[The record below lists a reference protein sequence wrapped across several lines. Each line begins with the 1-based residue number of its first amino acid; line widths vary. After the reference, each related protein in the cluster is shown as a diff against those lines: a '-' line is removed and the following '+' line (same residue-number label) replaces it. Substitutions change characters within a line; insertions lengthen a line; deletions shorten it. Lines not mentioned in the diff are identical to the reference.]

1 MDKFQSGKYKFSS
14 VKPLFLIGNY
24 VIEERGKEINILVDE
39 LIKYKV
45 LIKDLISR
53 EVSYS
58 QRNELVTISMYI
70 AANFELYDSFINNIE
85 IPFSKLHMFTR
96 VNKKFLEKYR
106 DYIIVYTL
114 IFGNDK
120 YKNIQDYLQMVET
133 SVDDS
138 RNSDVKDIVE
148 YEAGLTVNGIVVWKN
163 KKDAILLTALGE
175 FKKVKLN
182 EDVLIGQEINANEK
196 KTLKDVKIY
205 ISILVVFITIVIS
218 IPAAKALSLY
228 NFKGKKFFELLVLSP
243 AIIPTI
249 SIAMGVHIFFI
260 KLKLANTYLGVVIIN
275 ILPCIPYAVR
285 IIGDV
290 YKLVGDKL
298 EIQAKML
305 GASKINVFRYV
316 TLPLLLPG
324 ILGASSMCFIIV
336 FSQYFLTMLIGG
348 GTVITYPMIMFPY
361 IQSGDRVIG
370 SMYSIV
376 FLVASIIVLILIEKR
391 IKIYYKNSSSFFEI

>member
-138 RNSDVKDIVE
+138 KNSDVKDIVE

-205 ISILVVFITIVIS
+205 ISILVVFILVFSMAIIYRYNVVTRTIVIDTTS
-218 IPAAKALSLY
+218 
-228 NFKGKKFFELLVLSP
+228 
-243 AIIPTI
+243 T
-249 SIAMGVHIFFI
+249 I
-260 KLKLANTYLGVVIIN
+260 KLDIN
-275 ILPCIPYAVR
+275 GFNRVLNISSSTEK
-285 IIGDV
+285 G
-290 YKLVGDKL
+290 
-298 EIQAKML
+298 AK
-305 GASKINVFRYV
+305 
-316 TLPLLLPG
+316 
-324 ILGASSMCFIIV
+324 
-336 FSQYFLTMLIGG
+336 
-348 GTVITYPMIMFPY
+348 
-361 IQSGDRVIG
+361 
-370 SMYSIV
+370 
-376 FLVASIIVLILIEKR
+376 LIEETNLLDQSIDTAIYKIIEYANANQM
-391 IKIYYKNSSSFFEI
+391 IK

>member
-24 VIEERGKEINILVDE
+24 VIGERGKEINILVDE

-45 LIKDLISR
+45 IIKDLISR

-85 IPFSKLHMFTR
+85 IPFSKLQMFTR

-138 RNSDVKDIVE
+138 KNSDVKDIVE

-182 EDVLIGQEINANEK
+182 EEVLIGQEINANEK

-205 ISILVVFITIVIS
+205 ISILVVFILVFSMAIIYRYNVVTRTIVIDTTS
-218 IPAAKALSLY
+218 
-228 NFKGKKFFELLVLSP
+228 
-243 AIIPTI
+243 T
-249 SIAMGVHIFFI
+249 I
-260 KLKLANTYLGVVIIN
+260 KLDIN
-275 ILPCIPYAVR
+275 GFNRVLNISSSTEK
-285 IIGDV
+285 G
-290 YKLVGDKL
+290 
-298 EIQAKML
+298 AK
-305 GASKINVFRYV
+305 
-316 TLPLLLPG
+316 
-324 ILGASSMCFIIV
+324 
-336 FSQYFLTMLIGG
+336 
-348 GTVITYPMIMFPY
+348 
-361 IQSGDRVIG
+361 
-370 SMYSIV
+370 
-376 FLVASIIVLILIEKR
+376 LIEETNLLDQS
-391 IKIYYKNSSSFFEI
+391 IDTAIYKIIEYANENQMVK

>member
-1 MDKFQSGKYKFSS
+1 MNLKKIIIELAIIAFIFPLIILGIWS
-14 VKPLFLIGNY
+14 VTGSWIYPSLLPQ
-24 VIEERGKEINILVDE
+24 
-39 LIKYKV
+39 
-45 LIKDLISR
+45 
-53 EVSYS
+53 SYS
-58 QRNELVTISMYI
+58 LRGFQYI
-70 AANFELYDSFINNIE
+70 LSLDNI
-85 IPFSKLHMFTR
+85 
-96 VNKKFLEKYR
+96 
-106 DYIIVYTL
+106 
-114 IFGNDK
+114 
-120 YKNIQDYLQMVET
+120 
-133 SVDDS
+133 
-138 RNSDVKDIVE
+138 
-148 YEAGLTVNGIVVWKN
+148 
-163 KKDAILLTALGE
+163 AIL
-175 FKKVKLN
+175 
-182 EDVLIGQEINANEK
+182 INSII
-196 KTLKDVKIY
+196 L
-205 ISILVVFITIVIS
+205 SILVVFITIVIS

-260 KLKLANTYLGVVIIN
+260 KLKLVN

-376 FLVASIIVLILIEKR
+376 FLVASIIVLMLIEKR

>member
-24 VIEERGKEINILVDE
+24 VIGERGKEINILVDE

-85 IPFSKLHMFTR
+85 IPFSKLQMFTR

-138 RNSDVKDIVE
+138 KNSDVKDIVE

-205 ISILVVFITIVIS
+205 ISILVVFILVFSMAIIYRYNVVTRTIVIDTTS
-218 IPAAKALSLY
+218 
-228 NFKGKKFFELLVLSP
+228 
-243 AIIPTI
+243 T
-249 SIAMGVHIFFI
+249 I
-260 KLKLANTYLGVVIIN
+260 KLDIN
-275 ILPCIPYAVR
+275 GFNRVLNISSSTEK
-285 IIGDV
+285 G
-290 YKLVGDKL
+290 
-298 EIQAKML
+298 AK
-305 GASKINVFRYV
+305 
-316 TLPLLLPG
+316 
-324 ILGASSMCFIIV
+324 
-336 FSQYFLTMLIGG
+336 
-348 GTVITYPMIMFPY
+348 
-361 IQSGDRVIG
+361 
-370 SMYSIV
+370 
-376 FLVASIIVLILIEKR
+376 LIEETNLLDQSIDTAIYKIIEYANENQM
-391 IKIYYKNSSSFFEI
+391 IKSTGIVVTVTGKELNHNSLEKTEDFIYRKNLKVRFNNSGLEHKVN

>member
-24 VIEERGKEINILVDE
+24 VIGERGKEINILVDE

-96 VNKKFLEKYR
+96 VKKKFLEKYR

-138 RNSDVKDIVE
+138 KNSDVKDIVE

-205 ISILVVFITIVIS
+205 ISILVVFILVFSMAIIYRYNVVTRTIVIDTTS
-218 IPAAKALSLY
+218 
-228 NFKGKKFFELLVLSP
+228 
-243 AIIPTI
+243 T
-249 SIAMGVHIFFI
+249 I
-260 KLKLANTYLGVVIIN
+260 KLDIN
-275 ILPCIPYAVR
+275 GFNRVLNISSSTEK
-285 IIGDV
+285 G
-290 YKLVGDKL
+290 
-298 EIQAKML
+298 AK
-305 GASKINVFRYV
+305 
-316 TLPLLLPG
+316 
-324 ILGASSMCFIIV
+324 
-336 FSQYFLTMLIGG
+336 
-348 GTVITYPMIMFPY
+348 
-361 IQSGDRVIG
+361 
-370 SMYSIV
+370 
-376 FLVASIIVLILIEKR
+376 LIEETNLLDQS
-391 IKIYYKNSSSFFEI
+391 IDTAIYKIVTVTGKELKHNSLEKTEDFIYRKNLKVRFNNSGLEHKVN

>member
-1 MDKFQSGKYKFSS
+1 MNLKKIIIELAIIAFIFPLIILGIWS
-14 VKPLFLIGNY
+14 VTGSWIYPSLLPQ
-24 VIEERGKEINILVDE
+24 
-39 LIKYKV
+39 
-45 LIKDLISR
+45 
-53 EVSYS
+53 SYS
-58 QRNELVTISMYI
+58 LRGFQYI
-70 AANFELYDSFINNIE
+70 LSLDNI
-85 IPFSKLHMFTR
+85 
-96 VNKKFLEKYR
+96 
-106 DYIIVYTL
+106 
-114 IFGNDK
+114 
-120 YKNIQDYLQMVET
+120 
-133 SVDDS
+133 
-138 RNSDVKDIVE
+138 
-148 YEAGLTVNGIVVWKN
+148 
-163 KKDAILLTALGE
+163 
-175 FKKVKLN
+175 
-182 EDVLIGQEINANEK
+182 
-196 KTLKDVKIY
+196 
-205 ISILVVFITIVIS
+205 VFITIVIS

-243 AIIPTI
+243 VIIPTI

-305 GASKINVFRYV
+305 GASNTNVFRYV

-391 IKIYYKNSSSFFEI
+391 IKIHYKNSSSFFEV

>member
-24 VIEERGKEINILVDE
+24 VIGERGKEINILVDE

-85 IPFSKLHMFTR
+85 IPFSKLQMFTR

-138 RNSDVKDIVE
+138 KNSDVKDIVE

-205 ISILVVFITIVIS
+205 ISILVVFILVFSMAIIYRYNVVTRTIVIDTTS
-218 IPAAKALSLY
+218 
-228 NFKGKKFFELLVLSP
+228 
-243 AIIPTI
+243 T
-249 SIAMGVHIFFI
+249 I
-260 KLKLANTYLGVVIIN
+260 KLDIN
-275 ILPCIPYAVR
+275 GFNRVLNISSSTEK
-285 IIGDV
+285 G
-290 YKLVGDKL
+290 
-298 EIQAKML
+298 AK
-305 GASKINVFRYV
+305 
-316 TLPLLLPG
+316 
-324 ILGASSMCFIIV
+324 
-336 FSQYFLTMLIGG
+336 
-348 GTVITYPMIMFPY
+348 
-361 IQSGDRVIG
+361 
-370 SMYSIV
+370 
-376 FLVASIIVLILIEKR
+376 LIEETNLLDQS
-391 IKIYYKNSSSFFEI
+391 IDTAIEV

>member
-138 RNSDVKDIVE
+138 KNSDVKDIVE

-205 ISILVVFITIVIS
+205 ISILVVFILVFSMAIIYRYNVVTRTIVIDTTS
-218 IPAAKALSLY
+218 
-228 NFKGKKFFELLVLSP
+228 
-243 AIIPTI
+243 T
-249 SIAMGVHIFFI
+249 I
-260 KLKLANTYLGVVIIN
+260 KLDIN
-275 ILPCIPYAVR
+275 GFNRVLNISSSTEK
-285 IIGDV
+285 G
-290 YKLVGDKL
+290 
-298 EIQAKML
+298 AK
-305 GASKINVFRYV
+305 
-316 TLPLLLPG
+316 
-324 ILGASSMCFIIV
+324 
-336 FSQYFLTMLIGG
+336 
-348 GTVITYPMIMFPY
+348 
-361 IQSGDRVIG
+361 
-370 SMYSIV
+370 
-376 FLVASIIVLILIEKR
+376 LIEETNLLDQS
-391 IKIYYKNSSSFFEI
+391 IDTAIYHIL

>member
-1 MDKFQSGKYKFSS
+1 MNLKKIIIELAIIAFIFPLIILGIWS
-14 VKPLFLIGNY
+14 VTGSWIYPSLLPQ
-24 VIEERGKEINILVDE
+24 
-39 LIKYKV
+39 
-45 LIKDLISR
+45 
-53 EVSYS
+53 SYS
-58 QRNELVTISMYI
+58 LRGFQYI
-70 AANFELYDSFINNIE
+70 LSLDNI
-85 IPFSKLHMFTR
+85 
-96 VNKKFLEKYR
+96 
-106 DYIIVYTL
+106 
-114 IFGNDK
+114 
-120 YKNIQDYLQMVET
+120 
-133 SVDDS
+133 
-138 RNSDVKDIVE
+138 
-148 YEAGLTVNGIVVWKN
+148 
-163 KKDAILLTALGE
+163 AILI
-175 FKKVKLN
+175 N
-182 EDVLIGQEINANEK
+182 SIVL
-196 KTLKDVKIY
+196 
-205 ISILVVFITIVIS
+205 SILVVFINIVIS

-243 AIIPTI
+243 VIIPII

-285 IIGDV
+285 IISDV

-305 GASKINVFRYV
+305 GASNINVFRYV

-370 SMYSIV
+370 AMYSIV

>member
-24 VIEERGKEINILVDE
+24 VIGERGKEINILVDE

-70 AANFELYDSFINNIE
+70 AATFELYDSF
-85 IPFSKLHMFTR
+85 
-96 VNKKFLEKYR
+96 
-106 DYIIVYTL
+106 IIVYTL

-138 RNSDVKDIVE
+138 KNSDVKDIVE

-205 ISILVVFITIVIS
+205 ISIFVVFILVFSMAIIYRYNVVTRTIVIDTTS
-218 IPAAKALSLY
+218 
-228 NFKGKKFFELLVLSP
+228 
-243 AIIPTI
+243 T
-249 SIAMGVHIFFI
+249 I
-260 KLKLANTYLGVVIIN
+260 KLDIN
-275 ILPCIPYAVR
+275 GFNRVLNISSSTEK
-285 IIGDV
+285 G
-290 YKLVGDKL
+290 
-298 EIQAKML
+298 AK
-305 GASKINVFRYV
+305 
-316 TLPLLLPG
+316 
-324 ILGASSMCFIIV
+324 
-336 FSQYFLTMLIGG
+336 
-348 GTVITYPMIMFPY
+348 
-361 IQSGDRVIG
+361 
-370 SMYSIV
+370 
-376 FLVASIIVLILIEKR
+376 LIEETNLLDQSIDTAIYKIIEYANENQM
-391 IKIYYKNSSSFFEI
+391 IKSTGIVVTVTGKELKHNSLEKTEDFIYRKNLKVRFNNSGLEHKVN

>member
-1 MDKFQSGKYKFSS
+1 
-14 VKPLFLIGNY
+14 
-24 VIEERGKEINILVDE
+24 
-39 LIKYKV
+39 
-45 LIKDLISR
+45 
-53 EVSYS
+53 
-58 QRNELVTISMYI
+58 
-70 AANFELYDSFINNIE
+70 
-85 IPFSKLHMFTR
+85 
-96 VNKKFLEKYR
+96 
-106 DYIIVYTL
+106 
-114 IFGNDK
+114 
-120 YKNIQDYLQMVET
+120 MVET

-138 RNSDVKDIVE
+138 KNSDVKDIVE

-243 AIIPTI
+243 VIIPTI

-305 GASKINVFRYV
+305 GASKINVFRYI

-376 FLVASIIVLILIEKR
+376 FLVASIIVLMLIEKR

>member
-24 VIEERGKEINILVDE
+24 VIGERGKEINILVDE

-85 IPFSKLHMFTR
+85 IPFSKLQMFTR

-138 RNSDVKDIVE
+138 KNSDVKDIVE

-243 AIIPTI
+243 VIIPTI

-275 ILPCIPYAVR
+275 ILPCIPYAVG
-285 IIGDV
+285 IICDV

-305 GASKINVFRYV
+305 GASKINVFRYI

-376 FLVASIIVLILIEKR
+376 FLVASIIVLMLIEKR

>member
-138 RNSDVKDIVE
+138 KNSDVKDIVE

-205 ISILVVFITIVIS
+205 ISILVVFILVFSMAIIYRYNVVTRTIVIDTTS
-218 IPAAKALSLY
+218 
-228 NFKGKKFFELLVLSP
+228 
-243 AIIPTI
+243 T
-249 SIAMGVHIFFI
+249 I
-260 KLKLANTYLGVVIIN
+260 KLDIN
-275 ILPCIPYAVR
+275 GFNRVLNISSSTEK
-285 IIGDV
+285 G
-290 YKLVGDKL
+290 
-298 EIQAKML
+298 AK
-305 GASKINVFRYV
+305 
-316 TLPLLLPG
+316 
-324 ILGASSMCFIIV
+324 
-336 FSQYFLTMLIGG
+336 
-348 GTVITYPMIMFPY
+348 
-361 IQSGDRVIG
+361 
-370 SMYSIV
+370 
-376 FLVASIIVLILIEKR
+376 LIEETNLLDQS
-391 IKIYYKNSSSFFEI
+391 IDTAI

>member
-24 VIEERGKEINILVDE
+24 VIGERGKEINILVDE

-138 RNSDVKDIVE
+138 KNSDVKDIVE

-205 ISILVVFITIVIS
+205 ISILVVFILVFSMAIIYRYNVVTRTIVIDTS
-218 IPAAKALSLY
+218 S
-228 NFKGKKFFELLVLSP
+228 
-243 AIIPTI
+243 T
-249 SIAMGVHIFFI
+249 I
-260 KLKLANTYLGVVIIN
+260 KLDIN
-275 ILPCIPYAVR
+275 GFNRVLNISSSTEK
-285 IIGDV
+285 G
-290 YKLVGDKL
+290 
-298 EIQAKML
+298 AK
-305 GASKINVFRYV
+305 
-316 TLPLLLPG
+316 
-324 ILGASSMCFIIV
+324 
-336 FSQYFLTMLIGG
+336 
-348 GTVITYPMIMFPY
+348 
-361 IQSGDRVIG
+361 
-370 SMYSIV
+370 
-376 FLVASIIVLILIEKR
+376 LIEETNLLDQSIDTAIYKIIEYANENQM
-391 IKIYYKNSSSFFEI
+391 IKSTGIVVTVTGKELKHNSLEKTEDFIYRKNLKVRFNNSGLEHKVN

>member
-24 VIEERGKEINILVDE
+24 VIGERGKEINILVDE

-138 RNSDVKDIVE
+138 KNSDVKDIVE

-205 ISILVVFITIVIS
+205 ISIFVVFILVFSMAIIYRYNVVTRTIVIDTTS
-218 IPAAKALSLY
+218 
-228 NFKGKKFFELLVLSP
+228 
-243 AIIPTI
+243 T
-249 SIAMGVHIFFI
+249 I
-260 KLKLANTYLGVVIIN
+260 KLDIN
-275 ILPCIPYAVR
+275 GFNRVLNISSSTEK
-285 IIGDV
+285 G
-290 YKLVGDKL
+290 
-298 EIQAKML
+298 AK
-305 GASKINVFRYV
+305 
-316 TLPLLLPG
+316 
-324 ILGASSMCFIIV
+324 
-336 FSQYFLTMLIGG
+336 
-348 GTVITYPMIMFPY
+348 
-361 IQSGDRVIG
+361 
-370 SMYSIV
+370 
-376 FLVASIIVLILIEKR
+376 LIEETNLLDQSIDTAIYKIIEYANENQM
-391 IKIYYKNSSSFFEI
+391 IKSTGIVVTVTGKELKYNSLEKTEDFIYRKNLKVRFNNSGLEHKVN

>member
-24 VIEERGKEINILVDE
+24 VIGERGKEINILVDE

-138 RNSDVKDIVE
+138 KNSDVKDIVE

-205 ISILVVFITIVIS
+205 ISILVVFI
-218 IPAAKALSLY
+218 
-228 NFKGKKFFELLVLSP
+228 LVFSM
-243 AIIPTI
+243 AIIYRYNVDTAI
-249 SIAMGVHIFFI
+249 YKIIEYANENQMIKSTGIVVTVTGKELKHNSLEKTEDFI
-260 KLKLANTYLGVVIIN
+260 YRKNLK
-275 ILPCIPYAVR
+275 VR
-285 IIGDV
+285 FNNSG
-290 YKLVGDKL
+290 L
-298 EIQAKML
+298 EHKV
-305 GASKINVFRYV
+305 N
-316 TLPLLLPG
+316 
-324 ILGASSMCFIIV
+324 
-336 FSQYFLTMLIGG
+336 
-348 GTVITYPMIMFPY
+348 
-361 IQSGDRVIG
+361 
-370 SMYSIV
+370 
-376 FLVASIIVLILIEKR
+376 
-391 IKIYYKNSSSFFEI
+391 